1 MTIVVDDDG
10 EFLGVVD
17 IDQITE
23 AIRDLRAAAVSQA
36 RAGLQEQ
43 T

>member
-1 MTIVVDDDG
+1 MSIVVDDNG
-10 EFLGVVD
+10 VFQGVVD

-23 AIRDLRAAAVSQA
+23 AIRDMRAAAVSQA
-36 RAGLQEQ
+36 RVGLQES